1 VHRHDSPI
9 PTAPE
14 QLCRIENNMADLVNL
29 TIDGVAVAVPKGTL
43 VVDAAKKIGNDIPVF
58 CYHPKLKP
66 VGMCRMCLVDVGTPK
81 IDPATKQVVKDEAGN
96 VVIAWMPKLTTG
108 CTTPVSEGM
117 AVRTATQQVKDA
129 REDVLEFLLT
139 SHPLDC
145 PICDKGG
152 ECPLQ
157 NLTLAHGPGVSRFDY
172 EAKQHND
179 KHVPLGDLIFLDRE
193 RCIQCSRCIRFQ
205 DDIADDHV
213 LQFFERGRRMEIVTL
228 SDPGFDSY
236 FSGNT
241 TDICPVG
248 ALTSA
253 DFRFKARPWELDAA
267 QSVCNHCP
275 VGCNTTLNTR
285 LETKTGGHEIKRV
298 MPRQNEQVNE
308 IWLCDKGRFVH
319 HYTRAQDRLKQ
330 PLVRRDGKLVEAT
343 WEQALSAVADRMR
356 AAGTVAGVVGDRIAN
371 EDAFA
376 VARAVRGTGKGAVA
390 MSPAMPA
397 AYADIVRAYGV
408 GAATDFKQIGRGD
421 VILVVNA
428 DVEEQAPVW
437 FLRLRQAVVD
447 RGAKLIVA
455 HHRSTKMHRYAAQIM
470 RYGLG
475 GLDAWAAESAKLL
488 PDLTAAR
495 NVLVLFGDEKLNAE
509 TARSLAGHLANML
522 VDSGH
527 AGKANSGLLAMY
539 PHGNTQGVFDM
550 IAPAPAPSRTDV
562 VWAVGVGDK
571 ADLPQAG
578 FLVVQDVVLS
588 ELAAQADVVLPAAAY
603 AERDGSYTSGDR
615 RVQRFYRALPA
626 AGQARPDWWIAQ
638 ELARRLGA
646 DWRYEGAAQIF
657 ADIAAQAPGYAS
669 LSYEALARGEEQ
681 WPPMGRGDL
690 YYGGTVYDN
699 TGGLGVRYA
708 ADAETAAPA
717 RCEVGSLTSTL
728 EGLQRPDRMLY
739 QDGELIR
746 RSKVV
751 QSHVVRP
758 VME

>member
-1 VHRHDSPI
+1 
-9 PTAPE
+9 
-14 QLCRIENNMADLVNL
+14 MADLVNL

-205 DDIADDHV
+205 DDVADDHV
-213 LQFFERGRRMEIVTL
+213 LQFFERGRRMEIITL
-228 SDPGFDSY
+228 SEPGFDSY

-285 LETKTGGHEIKRV
+285 LETKTGGTEIKRV

-319 HYTRAQDRLKQ
+319 HYTRAQDKLTR

-343 WEQALSAVADRMR
+343 WEQALSVVADKMN
-356 AAGTVAGVVGDRIAN
+356 AAKTVAGVIGDRIAN

-376 VARAVRGTGKGAVA
+376 AARAVRGTGKGAVA
-390 MSPAMPA
+390 MSPATPA
-397 AYADIVRAYGV
+397 AYADIVRTYGV
-408 GAATDFKQIGRGD
+408 GAGTDFKQIGKGD
-421 VILVVNA
+421 VIMVVNA
-428 DVEEQAPVW
+428 DLEEQAPVW

-455 HHRSTKMHRYAAQIM
+455 HHRSTKMHRYASHIM

-475 GLDAWAAESAKLL
+475 GVDNWAADSAQLL
-488 PDLTAAR
+488 PELTAAR
-495 NVLVLFGDEKLNAE
+495 NVLIAFSDEKLTGPA
-509 TARSLAGHLANML
+509 ARSLAAHLANMI

-539 PHGNTQGVFDM
+539 PHGNTQGVFDVT
-550 IAPAPAPSRTDV
+550 APAPAPASADV
-562 VWAVGVGDK
+562 VWAIGVGDK
-571 ADLPQAG
+571 ADLPSAG
-578 FLVVQDVVLS
+578 FLVVQDVVMS
-588 ELAAQADVVLPAAAY
+588 ELAAQADVVLPAASF

-638 ELARRLGA
+638 EVARKLGA

-657 ADIAAQAPGYAS
+657 ADIAAQVPGYAGI
-669 LSYEALARGEEQ
+669 SYEALARSEEQ

-699 TGGLGVRYA
+699 AGGLGVRYA
-708 ADAETAAPA
+708 ADAETSTPA
-717 RCEVGSLTSTL
+717 RCEVGSLASTL
-728 EGLQRPDRMLY
+728 EGLQRPDRVLY

-746 RSKVV
+746 RSNVV

-758 VME
+758 VMEQ

>member
-1 VHRHDSPI
+1 
-9 PTAPE
+9 
-14 QLCRIENNMADLVNL
+14 MADLVNV

-43 VVDAAKKIGNDIPVF
+43 VVDAAKKLGNDIPVF

-81 IDPATKQVVKDEAGN
+81 VDPATKQVVKDDAGN

-145 PICDKGG
+145 PVCDKGG

-157 NLTLAHGPGVSRFDY
+157 NLTLAHGPGQSRFDY

-193 RCIQCSRCIRFQ
+193 RCIQCARCIRFQ

-213 LQFFERGRRMEIVTL
+213 LQFFERGRHMEIMTL
-228 SDPGFDSY
+228 SEPGFDSY

-285 LETKTGGHEIKRV
+285 LETKTGGREIKRV

-319 HYTRAQDRLKQ
+319 HYTRADDKLTQ
-330 PLVRRDGKLVEAT
+330 PMVRRDGKLVEAT
-343 WEQALSAVADRMR
+343 WDQAFGVIAERVR
-356 AAGTVAGVVGDRIAN
+356 AAESVAGVIGDRIAN

-376 VARAVRGTGKGAVA
+376 VARAVRSTGKGSVS
-390 MSPAMPA
+390 MSPAISA
-397 AYADIVRAYGV
+397 AYADIVRACGV
-408 GAATDFKQIGRGD
+408 GAATDLKQIGKGD

-437 FLRLRQAVVD
+437 FLRLRQAAVD
-447 RGAKLIVA
+447 RGAKLVVA

-470 RYGLG
+470 RYEIG
-475 GLDAWAAESAKLL
+475 GIDAWVADSAKLL

-495 NVLVLFGDEKLNAE
+495 NVLIAFGDEKLDAPA
-509 TARSLAGHLANML
+509 ARSLAQHLANL
-522 VDSGH
+522 LIDSGH

-539 PHGNTQGVFDM
+539 PHGNTQGVFDVT
-550 IAPAPAPSRTDV
+550 APMPAVAEAGV
-562 VWAVGVGDK
+562 VWAVGVGDR
-571 ADLPQAG
+571 ADLPQAS
-578 FLVVQDVVLS
+578 FLVVQDVVMT
-588 ELAAQADVVLPAAAY
+588 ELASQADVVLPASSF

-638 ELARRLGA
+638 EVARKLGA
-646 DWRYEGAAQIF
+646 EWRYEGAGQIF
-657 ADIAAQAPGYAS
+657 ADIVTQIPGYAS
-669 LSYEALARGEEQ
+669 LSYEALAKGEEQ

-699 TGGLGVRYA
+699 EGGLGVRYV
-708 ADAETAAPA
+708 AEA
-717 RCEVGSLTSTL
+717 EVGTVVRYEVGAPIAALSGL
-728 EGLQRPDRMLY
+728 ERPERMLY

-746 RSKVV
+746 RSHVMA
-751 QSHVVRP
+751 SHVVKP
-758 VME
+758 AVA